1 VSRAR
6 PRPARARRDAN
17 GFAAIGY
24 VMIWTIALVVLVL
37 VMEVIVDTYGR
48 AAIGHALDSGVRAGA
63 RVDASSVECQRRAQ
77 ETINT
82 LLGGSMRNGVA
93 ITCDATP
100 ARVQAAASVRFEPWL
115 PISPRWQFT
124 LTASATK
131 RTP

>member
-1 VSRAR
+1 VRHAR
-6 PRPARARRDAN
+6 PRSPRCTRDEN
-17 GFAAIGY
+17 GFVAIGY

-37 VMEVIVDTYGR
+37 VLEVIVNTYAR
-48 AAIGHALDSGVRAGA
+48 AAVGHALDSGVRAGA
-63 RVDASSVECQRRAQ
+63 RVDASSSECQRRAQ

-100 ARVQAAASVRFEPWL
+100 ARVQAVASVRFEPWL
-115 PISPRWQFT
+115 PISPRWKFT